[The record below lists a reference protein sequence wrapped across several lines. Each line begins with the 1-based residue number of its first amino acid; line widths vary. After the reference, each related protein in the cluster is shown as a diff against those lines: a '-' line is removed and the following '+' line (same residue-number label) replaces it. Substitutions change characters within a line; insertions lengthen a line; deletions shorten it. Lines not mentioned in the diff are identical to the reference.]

1 MNLHRDVYQN
11 AALLFRH
18 HYIIHVHW
26 FYWRSVFVAIQY
38 NICFFFSFSL
48 EVTIPADSI
57 DKLKYLIMSPII
69 SVSDSIGQDNNP
81 TK

>member
-1 MNLHRDVYQN
+1 MFTKMQHYSFDIITLYMFIGFIGVVF
-11 AALLFRH
+11 LLR
-18 HYIIHVHW
+18 
-26 FYWRSVFVAIQY
+26 Y
-38 NICFFFSFSL
+38 NIIFVFFFSFSL